1 MQQCKLYGT
10 EGFNI
15 DRATMMSLTLC
26 KLCKLVALALALP
39 RALSLQP
46 TRRQLLEL
54 APAAALLAPRP
65 ALADMA
71 PGFAIVDSVNIA
83 SNPAASKSR
92 DAMNGNVLF
101 GQDFYFKYGRS
112 APFLQDASSPLPDN
126 GAMPFTRVQQRYEQY
141 SKYATRVQAGID
153 AFAAV
158 EGQIKAGDW
167 AKVDATSPAF
177 ALRTLGLL
185 ANGLMASEN
194 TSPANV
200 VFLTRWYVNEVYLDL
215 GDVAKAKDKKDA
227 LASWAR
233 GKGALNSALI
243 ILNKEISP
251 KVGAQFAT
259 L

>member
-1 MQQCKLYGT
+1 M
-10 EGFNI
+10 
-15 DRATMMSLTLC
+15 
-26 KLCKLVALALALP
+26 
-39 RALSLQP
+39 
-46 TRRQLLEL
+46 
-54 APAAALLAPRP
+54 
-65 ALADMA
+65 
-71 PGFAIVDSVNIA
+71 
-83 SNPAASKSR
+83 
-92 DAMNGNVLF
+92 
-101 GQDFYFKYGRS
+101 
-112 APFLQDASSPLPDN
+112 
-126 GAMPFTRVQQRYEQY
+126 QQRYEQY

-200 VFLTRWYVNEVYLDL
+200 VFLTRWYINEVYLDL

>member
-1 MQQCKLYGT
+1 MRAGGELAVRGT
-10 EGFNI
+10 TVR
-15 DRATMMSLTLC
+15 RAHEVCLLVGLAKHTSTIASSRAITLTIASVITEATSLTGPVLRV
-26 KLCKLVALALALP
+26 LSVDP
-39 RALSLQP
+39 RLRTAQRGLGVPGSKGSKPQA
-46 TRRQLLEL
+46 T
-54 APAAALLAPRP
+54 AAE
-65 ALADMA
+65 
-71 PGFAIVDSVNIA
+71 S
-83 SNPAASKSR
+83 
-92 DAMNGNVLF
+92 
-101 GQDFYFKYGRS
+101 
-112 APFLQDASSPLPDN
+112 DN

-141 SKYATRVQAGID
+141 SKYATRCQAGID

>member
-1 MQQCKLYGT
+1 MIT
-10 EGFNI
+10 
-15 DRATMMSLTLC
+15 LTKC

-126 GAMPFTRVQQRYEQY
+126 GAMPFTRMQQRYEQY
-141 SKYATRVQAGID
+141 SKYATRCQAGID

-200 VFLTRWYVNEVYLDL
+200 VFLTRWYINEVYLDL